1 MKFDVI
7 QCGLIAVARIRTPK
21 YVVPTSNFTNAYIV
35 GVPCKVLG
43 DPYPGMWKSYIG
55 EEKRILIDV
64 QSCVTGIKYT
74 IPYSGF
80 LKEFDSL
87 VEANDEASIIGHHF
101 PDIKDLIG
109 KPYWPRDDSY
119 ITDAEGNWKDLF
131 HKECEIISV
140 PYTEKVNV
148 KGYAGES
155 YDVTFVLVRYEG
167 KTYRVMFQE
176 DGLVD
181 VLDFLL

>member
-1 MKFDVI
+1 MNHIDIVI
-7 QCGLIAVARIRTPK
+7 VTGKMPK
-21 YVVPTSNFTNAYIV
+21 YVVPTSNFTNAYII

-43 DPYPGMWKSYIG
+43 DPYIGLWKNILNQ
-55 EEKRILIDV
+55 EDIRLLIDV

-74 IPYSGF
+74 VPYSGF

-109 KPYWPRDDSY
+109 KPYWPSDNSY

-131 HKECEIISV
+131 HKECEIISI
-140 PYTEKVNV
+140 PYTEKV
-148 KGYAGES
+148 KGCAGES

-181 VLDFLL
+181 ALDFLL

>member
-1 MKFDVI
+1 MNHIDIVI
-7 QCGLIAVARIRTPK
+7 VTGKMPK
-21 YVVPTSNFTNAYIV
+21 YVVPTSNFTNAYII

-43 DPYPGMWKSYIG
+43 DPYIGRWKSIIN
-55 EEKRILIDV
+55 EEDICLLIDV

-80 LKEFDSL
+80 LKKFDSL

-101 PDIKDLIG
+101 PDIKDLLG
-109 KPYWPRDDSY
+109 KPYWPRDNSY
-119 ITDAEGNWKDLF
+119 ITDAEGHEEDLF
-131 HKECEIISV
+131 HKKCEIISI
-140 PYTEKVNV
+140 PYTEKV
-148 KGYAGES
+148 KGCTGKS
-155 YDVTFVLVRYEG
+155 YDVTFVIVRYEG

-181 VLDFLL
+181 ALDFFL